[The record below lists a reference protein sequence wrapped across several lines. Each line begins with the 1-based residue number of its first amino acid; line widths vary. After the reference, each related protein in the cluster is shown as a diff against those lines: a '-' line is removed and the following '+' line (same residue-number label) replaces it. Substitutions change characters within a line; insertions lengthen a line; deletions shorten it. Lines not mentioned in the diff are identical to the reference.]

1 MNKTEHENKNITV
14 YWWNFGKKTLDYK
27 GTYKGYLDKRGIT
40 AKEFIRNGFY
50 GYRFKIST
58 GSDRVTL
65 ETNQYDY
72 SKSCDDAIKIF
83 LSLMGD
89 KATLDTERFTY
100 HVNWR

>member
-1 MNKTEHENKNITV
+1 MRTKTSRFTGG
-14 YWWNFGKKTLDYK
+14 FGKKTLDYK

-89 KATLDTERFTY
+89 KHIDTGTIY
-100 HVNWR
+100 I